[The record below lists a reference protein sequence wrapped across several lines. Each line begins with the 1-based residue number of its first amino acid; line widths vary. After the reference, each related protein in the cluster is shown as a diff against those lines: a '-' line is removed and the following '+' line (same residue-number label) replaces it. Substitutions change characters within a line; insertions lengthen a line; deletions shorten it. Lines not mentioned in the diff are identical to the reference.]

1 MQKSTLFTSLSF
13 LLKVQFVRQ
22 LASFS
27 KDVCNLLVAANPAF
41 IQQESAAVFPPVLK
55 AAFHQR
61 ADCRWF
67 FNTKP
72 KQKKSAAAR
81 NGRQLAFYQ
90 IMLTC
95 FSVSVIAFSA
105 AVPYN

>member
-1 MQKSTLFTSLSF
+1 MQKWGLFAPLSF

-22 LASFS
+22 LVSFQKMS
-27 KDVCNLLVAANPAF
+27 VCNLLVAASPAF

-55 AAFHQR
+55 AAFRQR

-72 KQKKSAAAR
+72 KQEKNLLPLGMGGSLPFIKS
-81 NGRQLAFYQ
+81 
-90 IMLTC
+90 C
-95 FSVSVIAFSA
+95 
-105 AVPYN
+105 

>member
-1 MQKSTLFTSLSF
+1 MQKSALFPLLSF

-22 LASFS
+22 LVSFQKMS
-27 KDVCNLLVAANPAF
+27 VCNLLVAASPAF
-41 IQQESAAVFPPVLK
+41 IQQES
-55 AAFHQR
+55 
-61 ADCRWF
+61 
-67 FNTKP
+67 T
-72 KQKKSAAAR
+72 AAR

>member
-1 MQKSTLFTSLSF
+1 MQKWGLFAPLSF

-27 KDVCNLLVAANPAF
+27 KDVCNLLVAASPAF
-41 IQQESAAVFPPVLK
+41 IQQE
-55 AAFHQR
+55 
-61 ADCRWF
+61 
-67 FNTKP
+67 
-72 KQKKSAAAR
+72 SAAAR

>member
-1 MQKSTLFTSLSF
+1 MQKSALFTSLSF

-72 KQKKSAAAR
+72 KQKKNLLPLGMGGS
-81 NGRQLAFYQ
+81 LPF
-90 IMLTC
+90 IKSC
-95 FSVSVIAFSA
+95 
-105 AVPYN
+105 

>member
-1 MQKSTLFTSLSF
+1 MQKNALFTSLSF

-22 LASFS
+22 LVSFQKMS
-27 KDVCNLLVAANPAF
+27 VCNLLVAANPAF
-41 IQQESAAVFPPVLK
+41 IQQE
-55 AAFHQR
+55 
-61 ADCRWF
+61 
-67 FNTKP
+67 
-72 KQKKSAAAR
+72 SAAAR

-105 AVPYN
+105 AIPYN

>member
-1 MQKSTLFTSLSF
+1 MQKSALFPLLSF

-22 LASFS
+22 LVSFQKMS
-27 KDVCNLLVAANPAF
+27 VCNRLVAASPAF
-41 IQQESAAVFPPVLK
+41 IQQE
-55 AAFHQR
+55 
-61 ADCRWF
+61 
-67 FNTKP
+67 
-72 KQKKSAAAR
+72 SAAAR